1 MALIHV
7 TNDNFEEEVLE
18 SEIPVIID
26 FYANWCMPC
35 KMMAPVFESLSKEYE
50 GKVKFMKLD
59 TEKYP
64 GAAQNF
70 NIQGIPALVLVH
82 KQKEIGRIVGFASQ
96 EVIKKKIDSL
106 IKK

>member
-1 MALIHV
+1 MITLKKK
-7 TNDNFEEEVLE
+7 FLE
-18 SEIPVIID
+18 SNIPVIID

-35 KMMAPVFESLSKEYE
+35 KMMAPVFESLSKEYD

-64 GAAQNF
+64 SAAQNF
-70 NIQGIPALVLVH
+70 NIQGIPALVLVD

-106 IKK
+106 IKN